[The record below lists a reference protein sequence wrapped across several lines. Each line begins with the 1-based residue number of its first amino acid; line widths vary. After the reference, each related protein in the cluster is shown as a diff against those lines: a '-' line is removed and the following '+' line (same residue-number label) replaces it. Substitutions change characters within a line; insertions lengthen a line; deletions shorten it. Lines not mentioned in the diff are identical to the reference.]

1 MHSRRLLAAIAAT
14 TVSGTL
20 LLGACGGSS
29 DDASTPTTAAPD
41 PAESSSGEGGEGV
54 DDALASQVPD
64 ETVEV
69 PSADGATTIAEYAA
83 GGSGFEPADADEVAQ
98 VLAIVGTDADGYITA
113 DAIVVTRSEADATL
127 LCGTVDGLGISTYT
141 VIPVLPD
148 GTGVD
153 CG

>member
-1 MHSRRLLAAIAAT
+1 MRSPRIPASILAAAL
-14 TVSGTL
+14 SGTL

-29 DDASTPTTAAPD
+29 DDASTPTTAPSSASGGGAGAD
-41 PAESSSGEGGEGV
+41 AE
-54 DDALASQVPD
+54 DALASQVPD
-64 ETVEV
+64 ATVEV

-83 GGSGFEPADADEVAQ
+83 GGSSFEPADPSELAK
-98 VLAIVGTDADGYITA
+98 VLAMVGTDAEGYITD
-113 DAIVVTRSEADATL
+113 DAIVVEQSEADATL